1 MHPIFLYIFLHQ
13 YRTLQKI
20 IREIFF
26 YFMQISL
33 KMDFIQFFE
42 NLTGVTKL
50 EDADKIRSIDRSV
63 FHPLNYQLAVPYYAC
78 HSKKEERRATNIVLW
93 IYIIWLHLNLD
104 PYGFC
109 LDLDSFYQRSVIS
122 FFFKLDLYEIMW
134 IASRLKSTNF
144 LYPK

>member
-13 YRTLQKI
+13 Y
-20 IREIFF
+20 IRKNHKRNFFLLHADISENGFYTIFF
-26 YFMQISL
+26 
-33 KMDFIQFFE
+33 K

-78 HSKKEERRATNIVLW
+78 QSKKEERQATKIVLW

-122 FFFKLDLYEIMW
+122 FFFNLDLYEIMW